1 MPAMSPL
8 RHPIPRGEAGARLAA
23 ATLMTWFFVI
33 SVAVGD
39 VINKD
44 GVLYLDAAAA
54 FLDRGV
60 KAAASIYGWPGY
72 SMLIAAA
79 SRLTGWPLETSAHLL
94 DAICFLAIAD
104 SFVRLHFALRGERES
119 PSGWVP
125 VLLILAFPAL
135 ADRLNIVRDWGF
147 LAASLWG
154 LLHLVKFRFEPQGKF
169 GHAVL
174 WQAGVAAAFVFR
186 IEALVLIFAV
196 PVYFLFEPLPW
207 RARARNF
214 LLPISGIVPVLIL
227 GAALLATGRLAPG
240 KLWEITAYGYHDPAL
255 IWKFFSLHA
264 DRLAA
269 ALPNDY
275 GAEYAK
281 LILGTGLVAT
291 LLWLIGANLGPVLL
305 GIFGYAVYRFGGQIP
320 HRFRLIFWAAGMAS
334 GTLLIFLAVQFVPD
348 KRYALLPSALLLLA
362 GGVYL
367 ERIAAG
373 AGSPLAVSGVERWAR
388 RLALGLVA
396 ALCIKSAVVT
406 PDYRLYLRDVG
417 RWTREN
423 LPAGASLA
431 TNDPRIDYYAGRHMN
446 QDQTRQLMPVDR
458 LPDWLAQP
466 GLPDYLAL
474 RLTTPRDLKK
484 AGKALNREPLKMFS
498 PSPRE
503 HVLIYRLN
511 GGSSGTP

>member
-1 MPAMSPL
+1 MPTL
-8 RHPIPRGEAGARLAA
+8 LHPFPPGEAGARLAA
-23 ATLMTWFFVI
+23 AALMAGFFVI
-33 SVAVGD
+33 SMTVGD

-54 FLDRGV
+54 FLDQGL
-60 KAAASIYGWPGY
+60 KAAVTIYGWPGY
-72 SMLIAAA
+72 SIMIAAA

-94 DAICFLAIAD
+94 DAFCFLVIAD
-104 SFVRLHFALRGERES
+104 CFVRLHFALRDGSET
-119 PSGWVP
+119 PSGWAP
-125 VLLILAFPAL
+125 VALILAFPAL
-135 ADRLNIVRDWGF
+135 GDRLNIVRDWGF

-154 LLHLVKFRFEPQGKF
+154 LLHLVKFRFEARGLWA
-169 GHAVL
+169 HAVL
-174 WQAGVAAAFVFR
+174 WQAGVAVAFVFR
-186 IEALVLIFAV
+186 IEALVLILTV
-196 PVYFLFEPLPW
+196 PLYFLVEPLPW
-207 RARARNF
+207 PTRARNF
-214 LLPISGIVPVLIL
+214 FLPISGIIPMLAFGGV
-227 GAALLATGRLAPG
+227 LLATGRLAPG
-240 KLWEITAYGYHDPAL
+240 KLWEITAYGYHDPTL

-291 LLWLIGANLGPVLL
+291 LVWLIGANLGPVLL
-305 GIFGYAVYRFGGQIP
+305 GIFGYAGYRFGGRLP
-320 HRFRLIFWAAGMAS
+320 PRFGLILWTAAMAS

-348 KRYALLPSALLLLA
+348 QRYALLPSALLLLA

-373 AGSPLAVSGVERWAR
+373 TGSPRAK

-396 ALCIKSAVVT
+396 ALCIKSAIVT
-406 PDYRLYLRDVG
+406 PDYRLYLRDAG
-417 RWTREN
+417 RWVREN

-431 TNDPRIDYYAGRHMN
+431 TNDPRLDYYAGRRMN
-446 QDQTRQLMPVDR
+446 QEQTRQLMAVDR
-458 LPDWLAQP
+458 LADWLNRPSLP
-466 GLPDYLAL
+466 GYLAL
-474 RLTTPRDLKK
+474 RLTSPRDLKK
-484 AGKALNREPLKMFS
+484 AEKALNREPLKTFS

-511 GGSSGTP
+511 DGGSRSR

>member
-1 MPAMSPL
+1 MPAMSCPPYL
-8 RHPIPRGEAGARLAA
+8 IPRHESGARLAA
-23 ATLMTWFFVI
+23 AALMTGFFVI
-33 SVAVGD
+33 SLTVGD

-54 FLDRGV
+54 FLDQGV
-60 KAAASIYGWPGY
+60 KAAVAVYGWPGY
-72 SMLIAAA
+72 SLLIAAV
-79 SRLTGWPLETSAHLL
+79 SRLTGWPLETSAHALG
-94 DAICFLAIAD
+94 AFCFLVIAD
-104 SFVRLHFALRGERES
+104 CFVRLHFVLRGAGET
-119 PSGWVP
+119 PSGWTP

-135 ADRLNIVRDWGF
+135 GDRLNIVRDWGF

-154 LLHLVKFRFEPQGKF
+154 LLHLVQFRFEPRGKL
-169 GHAVL
+169 GHALL
-174 WQAGVAAAFVFR
+174 WQAGMAGAFVFR
-186 IEALVLIFAV
+186 IEALVLILSV
-196 PVYFLFEPLPW
+196 PLYFLVEPLPW
-207 RARARNF
+207 RARAHNF

-227 GAALLATGRLAPG
+227 GAALLASGRLAPG
-240 KLWEITAYGYHDPAL
+240 KLWEITAYGYHDPTL

-305 GIFGYAVYRFGGQIP
+305 AIFAYAVHRFGGRLP
-320 HRFRLIFWAAGMAS
+320 PRFGLILWAAAMAS
-334 GTLLIFLAVQFVPD
+334 GTLLVFLAVQLVPD

-362 GGVYL
+362 GTVYL

-373 AGSPLAVSGVERWAR
+373 TGSPWAR

-396 ALCIKSAVVT
+396 VLCIKSAVVT

-417 RWTREN
+417 GWVREN
-423 LPAGASLA
+423 IPAGASLV
-431 TNDPRIDYYAGRHMN
+431 TNDPRIDYYAGRPMN
-446 QDQTRQLMPVDR
+446 QEQTRRLMPLDR
-458 LPDWLAQP
+458 LADWLTQP
-466 GLPDYLAL
+466 DLPDYLAL
-474 RLTTPRDLKK
+474 RLTSPRDLQK
-484 AGKALNREPLKMFS
+484 AEKALNREALKTFS

-511 GGSSGTP
+511 DGSSRSR

>member
-1 MPAMSPL
+1 MLSPH
-8 RHPIPRGEAGARLAA
+8 RHLIPRGESGARLAA
-23 ATLMTWFFVI
+23 AALTTWFFVI
-33 SVAVGD
+33 SVAIGD

-54 FLDRGV
+54 FLDQGM
-60 KAAASIYGWPGY
+60 KAAAAIYGWPGH
-72 SMLIAAA
+72 SLLIAAA

-94 DAICFLAIAD
+94 NAVCFLAIAD
-104 SFVRLHFALRGERES
+104 SFVRLHFALRGEGDS

-154 LLHLVKFRFEPQGKF
+154 LLHLVKFRFEPQGRF

-207 RARARNF
+207 RTRARNF
-214 LLPISGIVPVLIL
+214 LLPISGIVPVLIV

-264 DRLAA
+264 DRLAT

-291 LLWLIGANLGPVLL
+291 SFWLIGANLGPVQL
-305 GIFGYAVYRFGGQIP
+305 GIFGYAAYRFGGRLP
-320 HRFRLIFWAAGMAS
+320 PRFRLILWAAGMAS

-373 AGSPLAVSGVERWAR
+373 AGSPWAR

-396 ALCIKSAVVT
+396 ALCIKSAVVA

-417 RWTREN
+417 RWMREN

-431 TNDPRIDYYAGRHMN
+431 TNDPRIDYYAGRPMN
-446 QDQTRQLMPVDR
+446 QDQTRQLMSVNR
-458 LPDWLAQP
+458 LADWLAQP

-474 RLTTPRDLKK
+474 RLTSPRDLKK
-484 AGKALNREPLKMFS
+484 AEKALNREPLKVFS

-511 GGSSGTP
+511 GGTSGTPREKAPQ